1 MKVIDGVHRGQK
13 GDIVKSFLGRTVM
26 RVGGKKYRIDKDFTR
41 FKEINRHERR
51 SLGQLILCILL
62 GITLIGIP
70 LAIIVLIFMKEI
82 QWSAGVETSDGKT
95 FIFESN
101 SRSEYNLAKKY
112 FGIGAAAEF

>member
-1 MKVIDGVHRGQK
+1 
-13 GDIVKSFLGRTVM
+13 
-26 RVGGKKYRIDKDFTR
+26 
-41 FKEINRHERR
+41 
-51 SLGQLILCILL
+51 
-62 GITLIGIP
+62 
-70 LAIIVLIFMKEI
+70 MKEI